1 VQLTAEQTDALQEI
15 VNIGVGQAAGML
27 SEMIEFHIHLQIP
40 EIELLSLA
48 ELQQRL
54 KKTLGEDPLAAVH
67 LDFAGSF
74 SGSAQLVFPTD
85 SAANLVSVLT
95 GEDRMS
101 PDLNDLKISTLSE
114 VGNIVVNGVMGS
126 ISNVLDR
133 PLDYAVPSY
142 IEDDI
147 EHLLPIDH
155 TQSDAAVL
163 LAQAR
168 FRFEE
173 LHVQGDI
180 VLFFDVGSFK
190 MLLDA
195 ISAVD

>member
-1 VQLTAEQTDALQEI
+1 MQLTAEQTDALQEI

-27 SEMIEFHIHLQIP
+27 SEMISFRIHLQIP
-40 EIELLSLA
+40 EIELLSLS
-48 ELQQRL
+48 ELQERL
-54 KKTLGEDPLAAVH
+54 KNTLGEDQLSAVH

-126 ISNVLDR
+126 ISNILDR

-147 EHLLPIDH
+147 EHLLPIDR

-168 FRFEE
+168 FRFEG
-173 LHVQGDI
+173 LQVQGDI

-195 ISAVD
+195 IADVN